1 MMMMMMM
8 KRESLLSR
16 RRCASNPLQSRC
28 ESVRASYWPIGDRSS
43 PSKPGIVDQ
52 VASFYFKLA
61 LGFQYLEGS
70 LQIGL
75 PLVFVPRPINCADC
89 SLAFGFVP
97 WLFSF
102 FLSFFRLRTF
112 FLRVRVLPFQK
123 QRGPLNV
130 WFVFGSVTTFLVTSV
145 GHWNQSIFTELYLV
159 FFCQKKTRERRR
171 LEPAICPTLP
181 SNFT

>member
-102 FLSFFRLRTF
+102 FLSFFWPPDLLEGSRVAFSKTTRSIERLIC
-112 FLRVRVLPFQK
+112 
-123 QRGPLNV
+123 V
-130 WFVFGSVTTFLVTSV
+130 WFGYHFMVTSV

-159 FFCQKKTRERRR
+159 FICQKKTRERRR

>member
-1 MMMMMMM
+1 MMMMM

-102 FLSFFRLRTF
+102 FLSFFWPPDLLEGSRVAFSKTTRSIERLICVWF
-112 FLRVRVLPFQK
+112 GYHFLGDK
-123 QRGPLNV
+123 RGPLKPKHFYRVIPSFFLSKKN
-130 WFVFGSVTTFLVTSV
+130 SRAQTTRA
-145 GHWNQSIFTELYLV
+145 GHMPNTTI
-159 FFCQKKTRERRR
+159 
-171 LEPAICPTLP
+171 
-181 SNFT
+181 